1 MTPLLKEAWA
11 GLQRRGA
18 ATAVAVGGLTLA
30 LAACLLVALIA
41 TAVADPFPD
50 APDPER
56 VVVLD
61 FKGNPPGR
69 PGSWLSYSPVAIGAL
84 LKARPLPLDQIS
96 RVAFDGIDI
105 EHEGRVQPA
114 YKLMADP
121 EVVPLLG
128 LKVLA
133 GDFRAALAQRDGI
146 AITVGLMRKL
156 WGELP
161 PAQAL
166 GRTLLSRGQR
176 YTVLAV
182 LPPPDPRAPFGDAN
196 PMVGDGWAWVGF
208 DSQGNGWSEADRDA
222 IYMANGRVFARL
234 RTGASVAQV
243 GGWMREAFV
252 ASPGYAALPADWK
265 ANREAAYFRGLPLTQ
280 LPFEGEVAEL
290 RWQLI
295 GAVAAACVLLLL
307 MAAFNHMN
315 LQAAALLQRQRETA
329 LRRCLGASAGQLL
342 RLWAMEALLP
352 LGAGAAGAL
361 LLAWW
366 VAPAVA
372 NWMGL
377 SPALP
382 VADPLPGN
390 VLAGLTAAVALLLPL
405 TLAVPAAL
413 ALQRAPA
420 PALQGRTASEGPWG
434 RRLRQGLLGL
444 QLAGALGLLALAGV
458 LALQQQHLLQAERGF
473 DIRNR
478 LWLGLMVDPQN
489 MPPMEGLVQALNA
502 HPAVQH
508 WAFSGGRLGRDT
520 EGRKELHVST
530 SRHQQVLRVST
541 VSSDF
546 VDTFGLKLLAGSV
559 GKNPSTNAGTG
570 GEPRL
575 VIDAKA
581 ARLLGFASPQ
591 KAVGA
596 LLRGGGGYLQEG
608 QDQRRVVAVVQD
620 VKLESARDPALPQA
634 FIVDDKPQW
643 DVALHGRDTATL
655 RAAIDEIWKAHG
667 PPVPHEVRAADEMLA
682 DAYQLE
688 QQLTTLLIGLS
699 LLAMGVALVGAYA
712 LVADTL
718 RRRRTELVLRR
729 LHGAGPA
736 AMARQVLREFA
747 WPLLGAAV
755 VALPLSAWLGGMY
768 LGGFVDRVD
777 TLAGLALPLFAA
789 SGAVVI
795 VLAAAAARHLRQAL
809 ALQPVEALG

>member
-1 MTPLLKEAWA
+1 MRTLLREAWA

-30 LAACLLVALIA
+30 LAAGLLVALIA

-69 PGSWLSYSPVAIGAL
+69 PGPWLSYSPVAFGPL
-84 LKARPLPLDQIS
+84 LKTRSLPLDQIS

-121 EVVPLLG
+121 DVVPLLG

-133 GDFRAALAQRDGI
+133 GDFRAALQHRDGI
-146 AITVGLMRKL
+146 AITIGLLRKL

-222 IYMANGRVFARL
+222 IFMANGRVFARL
-234 RTGASVAQV
+234 REGASVAQV

-265 ANREAAYFRGLPLTQ
+265 AGREAAYFRGLTLTQ

-329 LRRCLGASAGQLL
+329 LRRCLGATSGQLL

-352 LGAGAAGAL
+352 LAASAAGAL

-366 VAPAVA
+366 AAPAVA
-372 NWMGL
+372 HWMGL
-377 SPALP
+377 SPVQP
-382 VADPLPGN
+382 VADPLPGA
-390 VLAGLTAAVALLLPL
+390 VLAGLAAAVLLLLPL
-405 TLAVPAAL
+405 TLTVPAML

-473 DIRNR
+473 DVRHR

-489 MPPMEGLVQALNA
+489 MPPMEGLIRALDA
-502 HPAVQH
+502 HPAVLH

-520 EGRKELHVST
+520 EGRKELHVSAGAQ
-530 SRHQQVLRVST
+530 RQVLRVST
-541 VSSDF
+541 VSSGF
-546 VDTFGLKLLAGSV
+546 IETFGLKLLAGSV
-559 GKNPSTNAGTG
+559 AKNAGSG

-591 KAVGA
+591 QAVGA

-608 QDQRRVVAVVQD
+608 QEQRRVIAVVQD

-634 FIVDDKPQW
+634 FIVNDKPQW
-643 DVALHGRDTATL
+643 DIALHGRDTASL
-655 RAAIDEIWKAHG
+655 RAAIDEVWKAHG
-667 PPVPHEVRAADEMLA
+667 PPVPHELRAADEMLA
-682 DAYQLE
+682 EAYQLE
-688 QQLTTLLIGLS
+688 QQLTTLLIGLA

-736 AMARQVLREFA
+736 AMARELLREFA
-747 WPLLGAAV
+747 GPLLGAAA
-755 VALPLSAWLGGMY
+755 VALPLAGWLGEMY
-768 LGGFVDRVD
+768 LGGFVDRID
-777 TLAGLALPLFAA
+777 PLPGLAGPLAVALAA
-789 SGAVVI
+789 IVL
-795 VLAAAAARHLRQAL
+795 VLAAAAARHLRLAL
-809 ALQPVEALG
+809 ALQPAEALG